1 MGQRNKLGPLL
12 GSRGS
17 SGLSEGEVMP
27 TPWLGLGGKQQID
40 LLLGGGLRW
49 GWVGV
54 RWGALWLSFG
64 GGGPSEPQPQNWEW
78 IHTERGLSS

>member
-27 TPWLGLGGKQQID
+27 TPWLGLGGETTNRSIIGRGVEVGVGGCA
-40 LLLGGGLRW
+40 LGGTLALLW
-49 GWVGV
+49 G
-54 RWGALWLSFG
+54 
-64 GGGPSEPQPQNWEW
+64 
-78 IHTERGLSS
+78 RGTF